1 MRQCHLCVTT
11 QELFHVHKFS
21 DTDLEWVKTMVDE
34 ALPTTL
40 HDWAFLPALKV
51 PWPPMTLQWRFEYVH
66 VAGAS

>member
-1 MRQCHLCVTT
+1 M
-11 QELFHVHKFS
+11 HKFS